1 MSFVRRGALSN
12 NQGVSKVGSVVR
24 VLSVKREQ
32 EFRWRGRAQSAAIV
46 VRSLRKSPEDPTPTP
61 TSTQTPEITCSFKR
75 VQKYINIKSSET
87 PPPPPDDENQNSTP
101 SFSFFSF
108 VSRFTF
114 RGSNN

>member
-12 NQGVSKVGSVVR
+12 NQVVSKVGSVVR

-32 EFRWRGRAQSAAIV
+32 EFRWRGRTQSAAIV
-46 VRSLRKSPEDPTPTP
+46 VRSLRKSPKDPTPTP
-61 TSTQTPEITCSFKR
+61 TSIQTPEITCSFKR

-101 SFSFFSF
+101 SFFSF
-108 VSRFTF
+108 VSRFMF